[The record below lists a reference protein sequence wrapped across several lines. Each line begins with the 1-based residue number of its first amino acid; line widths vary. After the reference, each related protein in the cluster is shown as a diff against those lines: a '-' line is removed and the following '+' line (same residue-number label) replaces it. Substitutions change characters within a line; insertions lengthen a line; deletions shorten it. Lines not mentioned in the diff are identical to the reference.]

1 MNTLA
6 WVFILASLVI
16 ARSVA
21 KGRVFNITEDLSDA
35 FKALLT
41 GDQTSFGEV
50 LGRTGASA
58 TASSGFTVG
67 TSVGE
72 AVGRVG
78 AGVGASAGKAASQL
92 TKPPIGYRN
101 QIAWIN
107 AQGFSFKPT
116 LGQTTGGTHVTNSYH
131 YKGEAVDLS
140 ADKAT
145 MLRAARTI
153 EAAFGH
159 RITELI
165 HTPLGYSII
174 HGKRVAPVKA
184 SDHYDHVHWAEDPK
198 DVNNA

>member
-6 WVFILASLVI
+6 WVLILASLII
-16 ARSVA
+16 ARAVA

-35 FKALLT
+35 FKALII
-41 GDQTSFGEV
+41 GDSKSVGEV
-50 LGRTGASA
+50 LGRTGSSA
-58 TASSGFTVG
+58 TASSGFVVGTGVGSTVG
-67 TSVGE
+67 GVGTGVGS
-72 AVGRVG
+72 AVGG
-78 AGVGASAGKAASQL
+78 AVSR
-92 TKPPIGYRN
+92 PPIGYKN

-107 AQGFSFKPT
+107 GQGFSFKPT
-116 LGQTTGGTHVTNSYH
+116 LGQTTGGTHVKNSYH

-145 MLRAARTI
+145 MLRAAKTI
-153 EAAFGH
+153 EAAFGPH
-159 RITELI
+159 ITELI

-198 DVNNA
+198 DA